1 MGRIYNGR
9 VSETAQLDRPDFFG
23 FLHIDLNSFFA
34 SVEQELHPEYRGRP
48 VGVVGTMADTGA
60 LIAASYEAKALG
72 IKTLTKV
79 GEAKRLCPD
88 IILVN
93 GSHSVYAEFSHK
105 IAEAVERC
113 CPVAHTPSIDEMVC
127 QLMGREREPARARG
141 IALEIKE
148 AIKKDV
154 GETLRCSIGMAP
166 NRYLAK
172 IASDMQKPDGL
183 IGLLPSQL
191 PRGIAHLE
199 LRDLPGVG
207 AKTEARLNAKGITT
221 MEQLLAL
228 ERSGMHGL
236 WDSVWGDRLY
246 HWLRGGET
254 GDDGAPVRGEVQK
267 SLGHSHVLGPEFRTD
282 EGAWAVAHKL
292 LHKASMRLRME
303 KFYTGSLAVT
313 MKYALTREQAERA
326 DRLAKGKG
334 GSKKHSSGIVHTG
347 WGMEARFRDCQDTLS
362 LLDVLRNTWKQRP
375 RGPEYERPFFVGV
388 TLRELIPESEH
399 QAGLFGDPDNRA
411 ELSRTMDKLNLK
423 FGHTTLHFAGMLPAR
438 ETAPTR
444 IAFTQI
450 PVLYGSEYM

>member
-1 MGRIYNGR
+1 M
-9 VSETAQLDRPDFFG
+9 EPALQPDFFA

-34 SVEQELHPEYRGRP
+34 SVEQQIHPEYRGKP
-48 VGVVGTMADTGA
+48 VGVCGTMADTGA

-88 IILVN
+88 IILVD
-93 GSHSVYAEFSHK
+93 GSHSVYSEYSHK

-127 QLMGREREPARARG
+127 ELMGRERELPRARK
-141 IALEIKE
+141 IALEIKQ
-148 AIKKDV
+148 AIKDDV
-154 GETLRCSIGMAP
+154 GETLNCSIGMAP

-191 PRGIAHLE
+191 PRAIAHLD

-207 AKTEARLNAKGITT
+207 ARTEERLKAKGITT
-221 MEQLLAL
+221 MQQLLDL
-228 ERSGMHGL
+228 DRNGMHAL
-236 WDSVWGDRLY
+236 WESVWGDRLY
-246 HWLRGGET
+246 HWLRGADS
-254 GDDGAPVRGEVQK
+254 GDDGAPVASGVQK
-267 SLGHSHVLGPEFRTD
+267 SLGHSHVLGPEFRND
-282 EGAWAVAHKL
+282 EGAWAIAHKL

-303 KFYTGSLAVT
+303 KFYTPVMSVT
-313 MKYALTREQAERA
+313 IKYALSREQQGRV
-326 DRLAKGKG
+326 KT
-334 GSKKHSSGIVHTG
+334 KKHSSGINSTG
-347 WGMEARFRDCQDTLS
+347 WAMEARFPDCQDTLS
-362 LLDVLRNTWKQRP
+362 LLAVLRNLWKQRP

-388 TLRELIPESEH
+388 TLRELIPEADH
-399 QAGLFGDPDNRA
+399 QASLFGDVDNRA
-411 ELSRTMDKLNLK
+411 ALSATMDKLNLK

-438 ETAPTR
+438 EAAPTR

-450 PVLYGSEYM
+450 PVQYGVEYM